1 MYKKSFRRGFS
12 DCMRLTWNRF
22 GANEKKKKKERKEK
36 RKKEIERGEK
46 KKGKVRANN

>member
-1 MYKKSFRRGFS
+1 MHRVYKKSFRRRGFS

-22 GANEKKKKKERKEK
+22 GANEKKKKKK

-46 KKGKVRANN
+46 KEGKARANN